1 MSRTQTFV
9 DQVMSEISPKKAV
22 RVGEAGVPVEQVK
35 RPLVNVVDEVRTG
48 SRRTDMPPDA
58 LTWWP
63 C

>member
-9 DQVMSEISPKKAV
+9 DQVMSKASPKGDV
-22 RVGEAGVPVEQVK
+22 RVGEAGAPAERVD
-35 RPLVNVVDEVRTG
+35 RPQGKEVDEVRMG

>member
-9 DQVMSEISPKKAV
+9 DQVMSKASPKGGA
-22 RVGEAGVPVEQVK
+22 RAGEAGAPVERVK
-35 RPLVNVVDEVRTG
+35 RPVANEVDEVRMG
-48 SRRTDMPPDA
+48 SRRTDLPPDV

>member
-9 DQVMSEISPKKAV
+9 DQVMSEPSRKKAV
-22 RVGEAGVPVEQVK
+22 RVGEVGASTERVD
-35 RPLVNVVDEVRTG
+35 RPQGKEVDEVRMG

>member
-9 DQVMSEISPKKAV
+9 DQVMSKASPKVGV
-22 RVGEAGVPVEQVK
+22 RVGEGGASAERMDRSQGKE
-35 RPLVNVVDEVRTG
+35 VDEVRMG
-48 SRRTDMPPDA
+48 SRRTDLPPDA